1 MIRAYLAAAI
11 AAAALFGGLAPV
23 RAEMSGSGNEAKDNT
38 PASQSVEDKRVD
50 QISLKTD
57 INALVTKL
65 VVMTPDCVFRGGTDR
80 TKRRNVNRLGFTQD
94 LPLIGGLFEQ
104 TPRQDDLTAGN
115 QRGLSFLRDGTIFVD
130 LRPSAGAGAPDPG
143 LLTAL
148 ADGPTGGESQVFAVA
163 EGAPALQSVSVLNR
177 DFEYLVRPANFAA
190 LAPMGR
196 HCGAN
201 ALADLPPIGSLFDR
215 PLGAVYLTQGGLIV
229 VAKPSIIGGY

>member
-1 MIRAYLAAAI
+1 MKRACLAAAI
-11 AAAALFGGLAPV
+11 AAAALFGGLAPAV
-23 RAEMSGSGNEAKDNT
+23 ADMSGSGGNPRDNNSG
-38 PASQSVEDKRVD
+38 AIGVDDKRVE

-65 VVMTPDCVFRGGTDR
+65 VVMTPDCVFRGGTDG
-80 TKRRNVNRLGFTQD
+80 TTRRNVNRLGFTQD

-115 QRGLSFLRDGTIFVD
+115 QRGLSFLKDGTIFVD
-130 LRPSAGAGAPDPG
+130 LRPSAGTGAPDPG

-148 ADGPTGGESQVFAVA
+148 ADGPTSGESQVFAA
-163 EGAPALQSVSVLNR
+163 TEGAPALQSVGVLNR
-177 DFEYLVRPANFAA
+177 DFEYLVRPGNFAA

-201 ALADLPPIGSLFDR
+201 ALADLPPIGSLFDK
-215 PLGAVYLTQGGLIV
+215 PLGAVYLTDARLIV

>member
-1 MIRAYLAAAI
+1 MMRTYLAAVVVV
-11 AAAALFGGLAPV
+11 AALIGGLAP
-23 RAEMSGSGNEAKDNT
+23 AGADMSGSGGNSRDTN
-38 PASQSVEDKRVD
+38 PNQRSLDDKRVD

-65 VVMTPDCVFRGGTDR
+65 VVMTPDCVFRGSTDGT
-80 TKRRNVNRLGFTQD
+80 TRRNVNRLGFTQD

-104 TPRQDDLTAGN
+104 TPRQDDLTASN
-115 QRGLSFLRDGTIFVD
+115 QLGLSFLKDGTIFVD
-130 LRPSAGAGAPDPG
+130 LRPSAGTGAPDPG

-148 ADGPTGGESQVFAVA
+148 ADGPAGGESQVFAVA
-163 EGAPALQSVSVLNR
+163 RGAPALQSVGVLNR
-177 DFEYLVRPANFAA
+177 DFEFLVRPGNFTA

-201 ALADLPPIGSLFDR
+201 ALADLPPIGSLFDK
-215 PLGAVYLTQGGLIV
+215 PLGAVYLTQAGLIV

>member
-1 MIRAYLAAAI
+1 MMRTCLAAMI
-11 AAAALFGGLAPV
+11 AVAALFGGLAP
-23 RAEMSGSGNEAKDNT
+23 AGADMSGSGGNSRDTN
-38 PASQSVEDKRVD
+38 PNQRSLDDKRVD
-50 QISLKTD
+50 EISLKTD

-65 VVMTPDCVFRGGTDR
+65 VVMTADCAFRGGTDG
-80 TKRRNVNRLGFTQD
+80 TKRRNVNRLGFTQE

-115 QRGLSFLRDGTIFVD
+115 QHGLSFLKDGTIFVD

-148 ADGPTGGESQVFAVA
+148 ADGPTGGESQAFAVT
-163 EGAPALQSVSVLNR
+163 EGAPALQSVSILNR

-190 LAPMGR
+190 LAPTGR

-215 PLGAVYLTQGGLIV
+215 PLGAVYLTEGRLIV